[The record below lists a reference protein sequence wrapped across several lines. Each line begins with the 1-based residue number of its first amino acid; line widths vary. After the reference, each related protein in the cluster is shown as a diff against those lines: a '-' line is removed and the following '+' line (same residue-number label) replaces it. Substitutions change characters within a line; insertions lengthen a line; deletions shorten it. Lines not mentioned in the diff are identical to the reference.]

1 MKTNLQ
7 FSPMLL
13 CLCQAVKTE
22 HWRSLEFWWEQM
34 ISLWLA
40 LWVQSREFNYMVRG
54 ASCGDQLA
62 EDLAPDPTPHHN
74 SNPRFVGT
82 SVGDAPLVPLHL
94 HHSSPAPKDIGF
106 GPKVNNSLTHLNSEN
121 IWRTN
126 CFENVAKFSIL
137 LYLPTTITHRTLA
150 LEIIHKSHEIAKRT
164 DLLHA
169 IWKIKLDLVFH
180 KNYNS

>member
-121 IWRTN
+121 IWRTR
-126 CFENVAKFSIL
+126 L
-137 LYLPTTITHRTLA
+137 LWKCCQIFH
-150 LEIIHKSHEIAKRT
+150 IA
-164 DLLHA
+164 
-169 IWKIKLDLVFH
+169 VFAH
-180 KNYNS
+180 HHNPPNTRPRDYSQVSWDCKKNRSASCYMKN